1 MTRRDGNVIDKIQAE
16 LAETKRREDEL
27 RRQRR
32 DMFRS
37 QPDLRS
43 IEDRV
48 EEGENLE
55 NNGNLAEYSGS
66 SDAEVVNKSK
76 DLYRGINLSCLILCL
91 FTFQKQSTS
100 CFTSHHSKSSNQ
112 MSMCNVLLL
121 FEQTQANFKW
131 KSRRRKND
139 LILLLT

>member
-55 NNGNLAEYSGS
+55 NNGNLAECSGS
-66 SDAEVVNKSK
+66 SDAEVVIKSK

-91 FTFQKQSTS
+91 FTFQKQSAS
-100 CFTSHHSKSSNQ
+100 CFTSYHSKSNSQ
-112 MSMCNVLLL
+112 IRMCNVLLIK
-121 FEQTQANFKW
+121 TKKVKNF
-131 KSRRRKND
+131 
-139 LILLLT
+139 LTPP